1 MTKRTILIIW
11 AITALAFHVAAFSLA
26 YLGLLK

>member
-11 AITALAFHVAAFSLA
+11 AITAMAFHVAAFTMA

>member
-1 MTKRTILIIW
+1 MTKRTGLIVW
-11 AITALAFHVAAFSLA
+11 AVTALAFHVAAFTMA

>member
-1 MTKRTILIIW
+1 MSKRTILIIW
-11 AITALAFHVAAFSLA
+11 AITALAFHVAAFTMA